1 MTTRAL
7 VYGDIDLNLIDG
19 SAIWLQSVTQALAAG
34 RLRGDAG
41 AQGAGPHQP
50 PDRAAAGRARGHRAQ
65 AVRGAPA
72 RGARAR
78 SRPRRP
84 RTCWPGWTRRQP
96 HDLVVL
102 RGRAVTAA
110 AAKSGAFAGRLWPY
124 LTDVPQSVPGLT
136 SAAAEELGMIAS
148 AARYLLCQTEELRCF
163 LEGSIPAACGK
174 CVLLP
179 PILADDPPASRG
191 AAAGRVAAAARLL
204 RQVRAAL
211 EHPGDDRAA
220 GPAGRPGHRRGTA
233 HGRRQ
238 DPRRPRRLP
247 AADAGRARRRWRD
260 LARRALAGGG
270 DAARGVLRHRAGLA
284 APRAGREPGAVDQ
297 GTGVRRPR
305 AAGDP
310 QPHPDARGAARR
322 RLPAVRG
329 QPGRRRAAAAAAAAA
344 DPALYRRAA
353 DRTGQAAE
361 RFTLDRAAERLAR
374 VPGPGHLGPSRA
386 PAAKRPAGPSCASWW
401 PGTT

>member
-19 SAIWLQSVTQALAAG
+19 SAIWLQSVTQALARSG
-34 RLRGDAG
+34 LRGDAG
-41 AQGAGPHQP
+41 AQGTGPHQP
-50 PDRAAAGRARGHRAQ
+50 PDRAAAGRTRGDRPP

-72 RGARAR
+72 RGGPGPVTAAAAPELLARLDAEA
-78 SRPRRP
+78 
-84 RTCWPGWTRRQP
+84 P

-136 SAAAEELGMIAS
+136 PAAAEELGMIAS

-179 PILADDPPASRG
+179 PILAEIPTVPGRVRG
-191 AAAGRVAAAARLL
+191 RDAAAAGLL

-211 EHPGDDRAA
+211 EHAGDDRTA
-220 GPAGRPGHRRGTA
+220 GPAGRPGRRRRTA
-233 HGRRQ
+233 HDRRQ
-238 DPRRPRRLP
+238 DPQRPRRLP
-247 AADAGRARRRWRD
+247 AADAVRARHQGGD
-260 LARRALAGGG
+260 LARRALAGGRP
-270 DAARGVLRHRAGLA
+270 AARGVLRHRAGLA
-284 APRAGREPGAVDQ
+284 SPRAGREPGTVHQ
-297 GTGVRRPR
+297 GAGVRRHR

-310 QPHPDARGAARR
+310 QPHPHARGAPRG

-329 QPGRRRAAAAAAAAA
+329 EPDRRGGRGGR
-344 DPALYRRAA
+344 
-353 DRTGQAAE
+353 G
-361 RFTLDRAAERLAR
+361 
-374 VPGPGHLGPSRA
+374 GG
-386 PAAKRPAGPSCASWW
+386 
-401 PGTT
+401 